1 MTLTQ
6 FSYIIAIDNHKSFAE
21 AANNCFVTQPTLS
34 MQVKKLEEE
43 LGVRIFDRSKQ
54 PVKATEIGKKIIES
68 EPIQSVKVKEAL
80 EEFSQENELNY
91 EQNITLNHLSRFK
104 RYSVEDSEKIIS
116 ELEDKIGLRQ
126 KVAVRIVD
134 LIPQDLSDLR
144 LIFAKEATHIEKE
157 QMEDIL
163 EILDQYT
170 IIE

>member
-1 MTLTQ
+1 M
-6 FSYIIAIDNHKSFAE
+6 
-21 AANNCFVTQPTLS
+21 
-34 MQVKKLEEE
+34 
-43 LGVRIFDRSKQ
+43 
-54 PVKATEIGKKIIES
+54 IGKKIIES

-116 ELEDKIGLRQ
+116 ELKDKIGLRH

-134 LIPQDLSDLR
+134 
-144 LIFAKEATHIEKE
+144 F
-157 QMEDIL
+157 IL

>member
-1 MTLTQ
+1 M
-6 FSYIIAIDNHKSFAE
+6 
-21 AANNCFVTQPTLS
+21 
-34 MQVKKLEEE
+34 
-43 LGVRIFDRSKQ
+43 
-54 PVKATEIGKKIIES
+54 IGKKIIES

-104 RYSVEDSEKIIS
+104 RYSVEDSEKIIT
-116 ELEDKIGLRQ
+116 ELEDKIGLRH